1 MKVRDIMTAK
11 PVCCGVTDDLALV
24 TAAMYEK
31 DCGVIVVLGPDR
43 MAVGMITDRDIA
55 IATATR
61 NRPPS
66 MIVASEVITG
76 NIHFCGPD
84 DDLGSALEVMA
95 RAQVR
100 RLPVLDSEG
109 RVVGVLSVIDV
120 IRYAR
125 NPSAAALR
133 GRVVEVLARICQ
145 PHSSLE
151 TEPTAQ
157 VEDDASRP
165 KRPARKAGKKA
176 APRGKGP
183 AAGKT
188 RGPA

>member
-1 MKVRDIMTAK
+1 
-11 PVCCGVTDDLALV
+11 
-24 TAAMYEK
+24 
-31 DCGVIVVLGPDR
+31 

-76 NIHFCGPD
+76 NIHFCGSD

-133 GRVVEVLARICQ
+133 DRVVEALARICQ
-145 PHSSLE
+145 PHGSPEAESA
-151 TEPTAQ
+151 AQ
-157 VEDDASRP
+157 VEDEASPP
-165 KRPARKAGKKA
+165 KRPAGKVGKKRS
-176 APRGKGP
+176 PRGKGP
-183 AAGKT
+183 ATGT
-188 RGPA
+188 RRGPA

>member
-95 RAQVR
+95 SAQVR

-133 GRVVEVLARICQ
+133 GRVVEALARICQ
-145 PHSSLE
+145 PHGSPEAESA
-151 TEPTAQ
+151 AQ
-157 VEDDASRP
+157 VEREVRRP
-165 KRPARKAGKKA
+165 KRAAGKAVKEA
-176 APRGKGP
+176 VLPGKGP
-183 AAGKT
+183 ATGKR